1 MNTLEQNITEF
12 GLLAEMAYLNLQD
25 NIGSKINE
33 FVNKKNGAKRTL
45 SKEYKIVDY
54 VSTASDFQALLLQD
68 ESGKFV
74 MAFRGTTSTLDWLNN
89 AGIGF
94 KNINEQYN
102 DAKEF
107 LEKAMK
113 DYGVT
118 IDNLTLTG
126 HSLGGILTQQVGATY
141 GIKGYAFNPYG
152 TDRLLSLPESPFDG
166 IVKNSLYGLLT
177 SLAEKVMSAVGLTK
191 ANAQWAYEH
200 IYNISYQ
207 DEGAINGDILSNLL
221 TELSSN
227 HLGHFIPIMGKNL
240 ELSNGMVD
248 TIIKGHGMEALNTAI
263 AEYNEIVKKFD
274 NSCRYEDITQM
285 YLSTAII
292 HGSGYKKV
300 RDEFKKLGILNE
312 NGANDKIANN
322 SLHLE
327 VIAKDTDATSIFSG
341 SNLSTP
347 ALYALVNLNPF
358 IVSNINSNAYSEL
371 ERYKDDFTKGYIED
385 KAKMFKAALTSSR
398 TLDNKY
404 YQDNISGIKI
414 KPMFDNTGIVSSGDI
429 KEQYY
434 FGSNERDIITINSN
448 GVSSNAENKIYTLA
462 GDDTIIASKG
472 NNYIEAGSGNDT
484 IDLSRTSKN
493 SKNIVYADIKG
504 SKHSDNKNNN
514 NDTIIGGAGTDT
526 IYGGSGFDTYRVGN
540 GDTIYDDKDGEG
552 TVFFNNIELTGGT
565 YDKDKA
571 CYVGGIYEYHLNGN
585 TLIVTDTAKNESITI
600 NNYSKKDKSLGI
612 DLIEA
617 DEIDIIISNATVTE
631 GDESE
636 PNKDGKAPYNTSIGI
651 KLSRELKEDEFI
663 IIQKYNYEKQSTEL
677 VLFGTLPQDYDT
689 SLFKSL
695 LSDNKTLDFSWYGNK
710 TKEEDRKYCVGG
722 VNIFAKSDNLIIRDI
737 KPGYVTIK
745 DDDKDP
751 NDDKPET
758 YDPLA
763 IDLNNDGIKG
773 TNLDYKINFDLDNNG
788 FKEATSWI
796 DNNDAFIAIDKNNNG
811 AIDNGSELFG
821 NKSISNN
828 AYAYTNPNAKNGFE
842 SLKELDSN
850 NDDIIDEKDKEFENL
865 LLWQDK
871 NSDGISQENEIIKLS
886 EKVKSINLSYTK
898 NGQTEISSATLNDNT
913 EVKVQDMY
921 FNVDLKKTEEII
933 DENQIPFEIKSLPNV
948 KAFGNLKEFANLN
961 LLVA

>member
-1 MNTLEQNITEF
+1 
-12 GLLAEMAYLNLQD
+12 
-25 NIGSKINE
+25 
-33 FVNKKNGAKRTL
+33 
-45 SKEYKIVDY
+45 
-54 VSTASDFQALLLQD
+54 
-68 ESGKFV
+68 
-74 MAFRGTTSTLDWLNN
+74 
-89 AGIGF
+89 
-94 KNINEQYN
+94 
-102 DAKEF
+102 
-107 LEKAMK
+107 
-113 DYGVT
+113 
-118 IDNLTLTG
+118 
-126 HSLGGILTQQVGATY
+126 
-141 GIKGYAFNPYG
+141 
-152 TDRLLSLPESPFDG
+152 
-166 IVKNSLYGLLT
+166 
-177 SLAEKVMSAVGLTK
+177 
-191 ANAQWAYEH
+191 
-200 IYNISYQ
+200 
-207 DEGAINGDILSNLL
+207 
-221 TELSSN
+221 
-227 HLGHFIPIMGKNL
+227 
-240 ELSNGMVD
+240 
-248 TIIKGHGMEALNTAI
+248 
-263 AEYNEIVKKFD
+263 
-274 NSCRYEDITQM
+274 
-285 YLSTAII
+285 
-292 HGSGYKKV
+292 
-300 RDEFKKLGILNE
+300 
-312 NGANDKIANN
+312 
-322 SLHLE
+322 
-327 VIAKDTDATSIFSG
+327 
-341 SNLSTP
+341 
-347 ALYALVNLNPF
+347 
-358 IVSNINSNAYSEL
+358 
-371 ERYKDDFTKGYIED
+371 
-385 KAKMFKAALTSSR
+385 MFKAALTSSR

-636 PNKDGKAPYNTSIGI
+636 PNKDGKAPYNTSIDI

-722 VNIFAKSDNLIIRDI
+722 VNIFAKSDNLTIRDI
-737 KPGYVTIK
+737 KPGYVTVK

-796 DNNDAFIAIDKNNNG
+796 DNNDAFITIDKNNNG

-842 SLKELDSN
+842 ALSEFDSN
-850 NDDIIDEKDKEFENL
+850 NDGIIDINDEK
-865 LLWQDK
+865 
-871 NSDGISQENEIIKLS
+871 
-886 EKVKSINLSYTK
+886 
-898 NGQTEISSATLNDNT
+898 
-913 EVKVQDMY
+913 
-921 FNVDLKKTEEII
+921 
-933 DENQIPFEIKSLPNV
+933 
-948 KAFGNLKEFANLN
+948 FANLN
-961 LLVA
+961 LLVAWIRKFKFKLSNLSLNLWI

>member
-1 MNTLEQNITEF
+1 MCVIYQNKKCNKTLIKGENLMNTLEQNITEF

-25 NIGSKINE
+25 NIDSKINT
-33 FVNKKNGAKRTL
+33 FVNKKGISRTL
-45 SKEYKIVDY
+45 SGKYEVLDYIDIDNGLQAYCLKNENNEYII
-54 VSTASDFQALLLQD
+54 
-68 ESGKFV
+68 
-74 MAFRGTTSTLDWLNN
+74 AFRGTDDLAIDPLSWYGENTSQYKE
-89 AGIGF
+89 AKSF
-94 KNINEQYN
+94 VEQMIN
-102 DAKEF
+102 DHK
-107 LEKAMK
+107 
-113 DYGVT
+113 
-118 IDNLTLTG
+118 IDNSNLTFTG
-126 HSLGGILTQQVGATY
+126 HSLGGILTAQLSVEFGV
-141 GIKGYAFNPYG
+141 KGYAYNPFG
-152 TDRLLSLPESPFDG
+152 ANLLEY
-166 IVKNSLYGLLT
+166 KNYKKYADVIKEWSD
-177 SLAEKVMSAVGLTK
+177 
-191 ANAQWAYEH
+191 NN
-200 IYNISYQ
+200 IYTISYQ
-207 DEGAINGDILSNLL
+207 DEGLINGDILSNLVTDL
-221 TELSSN
+221 FGA
-227 HLGHFIPIMGKNL
+227 HIGKYIPIFGKNQG
-240 ELSNGMVD
+240 SNIFDG
-248 TIIKGHGMEALNTAI
+248 GHSINTLNTAI

-292 HGSGYKKV
+292 HGKGYERVQKELTKI
-300 RDEFKKLGILNE
+300 GISS
-312 NGANDKIANN
+312 ATDN
-322 SLHLE
+322 SLHLN
-327 VIAKDTDATSIFSG
+327 VITPTSSVTSIFSG

-358 IVSNINSNAYSEL
+358 IVSGIKPRAYTIL
-371 ERYKDDFTKGYIED
+371 EKHKDDFTKGYIED

-493 SKNIVYADIKG
+493 SKNIVYADIKD

-585 TLIVTDTAKNESITI
+585 TLIVKDTTKDESITI
-600 NNYSKKDKSLGI
+600 NNYHKDKKSLGI
-612 DLIEA
+612 DLIKA

-631 GDESE
+631 GDENE
-636 PNKDGKAPYNTSIGI
+636 PNKDGKAPYNTTLDI
-651 KLSRELKEDEFI
+651 KLNRKLKEDEFI
-663 IIQKYNYEKQSTEL
+663 IIQKYNYKKQATEL
-677 VLFGTLPQDYDT
+677 VLFGTLPKDYDT
-689 SLFKSL
+689 TLFKNL
-695 LSDNKTLDFSWYGNK
+695 LSNNKTLDFSWYGNK
-710 TKEEDRKYCVGG
+710 TKEEDKKYCVGG
-722 VNIFAKSDNLIIRDI
+722 VNIFAKSDNLTIRDI

-751 NDDKPET
+751 NDDEPEK
-758 YDPLA
+758 YDPLV

-811 AIDNGSELFG
+811 TIDNGSELFG

-842 SLKELDSN
+842 SLKEFDSN
-850 NDDIIDEKDKEFENL
+850 NDDIIDEKDKEFTNL

-871 NSDGISQENEIIKLS
+871 NGNGISETDELIKLS
-886 EKVKSINLSYTK
+886 
-898 NGQTEISSATLNDNT
+898 D
-913 EVKVQDMY
+913 
-921 FNVDLKKTEEII
+921 
-933 DENQIPFEIKSLPNV
+933 
-948 KAFGNLKEFANLN
+948 KAEFAILN
-961 LLVA
+961 LLIA

>member
-1 MNTLEQNITEF
+1 MNTLENTITTM
-12 GLLAEMAYLNLQD
+12 GL
-25 NIGSKINE
+25 
-33 FVNKKNGAKRTL
+33 L
-45 SKEYKIVDY
+45 SKEAYNVGNFQIGAGITANNKTYKVVNFAD
-54 VSTASDFQALLLQD
+54 TANDFQALLLQD

-74 MAFRGTTSTLDWLNN
+74 MAFRGTERDSTLDWLNN
-89 AGIGF
+89 AGIGLA
-94 KNINEQYN
+94 NINEQYN

-152 TDRLLSLPESPFDG
+152 TDRLLSLPSSLSTG
-166 IVKNSLYGLLT
+166 IASNILL
-177 SLAEKVMSAVGLTK
+177 EKVMSAVGLTK

-207 DEGAINGDILSNLL
+207 DEGLLNGDILSNLA

-227 HLGHFIPIMGKNL
+227 HLGHFIPILGENVGFG
-240 ELSNGMVD
+240 E
-248 TIIKGHGMEALNTAI
+248 GHYMETLNTAI
-263 AEYNEIVKKFD
+263 AEYNNIVQKFD
-274 NSCRYEDITQM
+274 NSCRYEDITNM

-300 RDEFKKLGILNE
+300 RDEFEKLGILNE

-327 VIAKDTDATSIFSG
+327 VITKDTDATSIFSG

-371 ERYKDDFTKGYIED
+371 EKHKDDFTKGYIED

-636 PNKDGKAPYNTSIGI
+636 PNKDGKAPYNTSIDI
-651 KLSRELKEDEFI
+651 KLNRKLKEDEFI
-663 IIQKYNYEKQSTEL
+663 IIQKYNYKKQATEL
-677 VLFGTLPQDYDT
+677 VLFGTLPKDYDT
-689 SLFKSL
+689 TLFKNL
-695 LSDNKTLDFSWYGNK
+695 LSNNKTLDFSWYGNK

-737 KPGYVTIK
+737 KPGTVTMK
-745 DDDKDP
+745 DDDRDP
-751 NDDKPET
+751 DDDLPET
-758 YDPLA
+758 YDPLV
-763 IDLNNDGIKG
+763 IDLNNDGVKG

-842 SLKELDSN
+842 ALSEFDSN
-850 NDDIIDEKDKEFENL
+850 NDGIIDEKDKEFTNL

-871 NSDGISQENEIIKLS
+871 NSNGISETDELIKLS
-886 EKVKSINLSYTK
+886 N
-898 NGQTEISSATLNDNT
+898 
-913 EVKVQDMY
+913 
-921 FNVDLKKTEEII
+921 
-933 DENQIPFEIKSLPNV
+933 
-948 KAFGNLKEFANLN
+948 KAEFANLN
-961 LLVA
+961 LLVAWIFEFAIVSLNLWI